1 MLLRLS
7 PSIKKEGMFGDLILN
22 LQNSKYSVISPGE
35 KGVGDLGDLVSGQ
48 GDVTLQVL
56 LGRQESICARANKEL
71 LYKAQRSN

>member
-1 MLLRLS
+1 MFSEQKLS
-7 PSIKKEGMFGDLILN
+7 PGIKKEGMFGDIILN

-56 LGRQESICARANKEL
+56 LGRQGEH
-71 LYKAQRSN
+71 

>member
-1 MLLRLS
+1 
-7 PSIKKEGMFGDLILN
+7 MFGDIILN

-56 LGRQESICARANKEL
+56 LGRQESISARTNKE
-71 LYKAQRSN
+71 RSN

>member
-1 MLLRLS
+1 
-7 PSIKKEGMFGDLILN
+7 MFGNIILY

-56 LGRQESICARANKEL
+56 LGRQESICARTNKEIL
-71 LYKAQRSN
+71 